1 MSELLEQIRGDQ
13 LAARKA
19 GNKAAAALLTTLIG
33 EATKVTAEEFKKGQ
47 TEITDGKVV
56 AKIKSFSENAKQTLA
71 VAPADR
77 KSEIQAE
84 IDILEG
90 YLPQQVSEDELR
102 AIIGMWKE
110 DGLNL
115 GQIMAKLKAEYE
127 GRYDG
132 KLASSIARG

>member
-1 MSELLEQIRGDQ
+1 MSELLEQIRADQ
-13 LAARKA
+13 LTARKA
-19 GNKAAAALLTTLIG
+19 GNKAAASLLTTLIG
-33 EATKVTAEEFKKGQ
+33 EATKVSAEEFKKGQ

-56 AKIKSFSENAKQTLA
+56 AKIKSFAENAKQTLA

-77 KSEIQAE
+77 KDDIQAE

-90 YLPQQVSEDELR
+90 YLPQQLSEEDLTKV
-102 AIIGMWKE
+102 IGAWKA

-115 GQIMAKLKAEYE
+115 GQIMANLKAEYE